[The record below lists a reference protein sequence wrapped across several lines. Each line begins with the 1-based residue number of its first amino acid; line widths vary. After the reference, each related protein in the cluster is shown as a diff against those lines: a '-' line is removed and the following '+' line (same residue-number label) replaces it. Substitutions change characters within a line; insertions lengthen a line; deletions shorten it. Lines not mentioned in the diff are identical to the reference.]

1 MKSLQ
6 NCIIERTLW
15 SLFDNKNTNMSGK
28 AFSSQLKRMTRKP
41 LKYNPEEI
49 VMIKVDMTQEMFNF
63 AMEVAKEC
71 IGKFKKE
78 DEPSMSKHAVDRFN
92 AEYGE
97 HWMSVVGD
105 DYGVAV
111 NHQGDFGHFRMG
123 GKDFVIYKAA

>member
-1 MKSLQ
+1 
-6 NCIIERTLW
+6 
-15 SLFDNKNTNMSGK
+15 MSGK
-28 AFSSQLKRMTRKP
+28 AFSSQLRKMPKKP

-49 VMIKVDMTQEMFNF
+49 VMIKVDMTQDMFNF

-71 IGKFKKE
+71 IGKFKK
-78 DEPSMSKHAVDRFN
+78 DEPGMFKHAVDRFN
-92 AEYGE
+92 AEHGE

-111 NHQGDFGHFRMG
+111 KHQGGFGHFRMR